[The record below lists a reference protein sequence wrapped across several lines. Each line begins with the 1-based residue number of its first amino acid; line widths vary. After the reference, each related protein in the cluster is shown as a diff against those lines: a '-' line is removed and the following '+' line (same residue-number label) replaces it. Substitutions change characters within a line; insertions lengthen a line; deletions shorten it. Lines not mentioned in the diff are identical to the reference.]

1 MKYNVLNLINGTFPN
16 TDINENINILETQ
29 LEYDKYINICLSL
42 FKWEN
47 LPNGINPIFLEKTLI
62 DNGKGM
68 FINDSELG
76 FMFVPCVASDKL
88 NYQNEP
94 ISYSANANGYSKTF
108 LKDEIVLI
116 RNNPLEI
123 PSSQMILNYCLKIA
137 ECSNI
142 SRINL
147 QAQKTPIL
155 VICDDKDLLT
165 MKNLYNDYKGNIPV
179 IFGDK
184 NLNFENLKVLKT
196 DAPFVIDKISDYKII
211 LKNELLT
218 NLGID
223 NTNIDKKER
232 LITDEV
238 NSNNKEIEINRNV
251 MLNERKKAC
260 ELINKKFNLNI
271 NVSIN
276 VNNEVEEVIESE

>member
-1 MKYNVLNLINGTFPN
+1 MKYNPLMLINGGFPN
-16 TDINENINILETQ
+16 SGYEKGLSRLEIEI
-29 LEYDKYINICLSL
+29 EYQKYLNICLSL

-47 LPNGINPIFLEKTLI
+47 LPNNINPIFLERTLFY
-62 DNGKGM
+62 NGKGM
-68 FINDSELG
+68 FINDENLG

-94 ISYSANANGYSKTF
+94 ISYSANANGYTKTF

-123 PSSQMILNYCLKIA
+123 PTSEMLLNYCLKIA

-142 SRINL
+142 TRINL

-155 VICDDKDLLT
+155 VVCDDKDLLT
-165 MKNLYNDYKGNIPV
+165 MKNLYKDYEGNIPV

-196 DAPFVIDKISDYKII
+196 DAPFIIDKISDYKVI

-238 NSNNKEIEINRNV
+238 NSNNKEVEINRNV

-260 ELINKKFNLNI
+260 KLINKKFNLNV

-276 VNNEVEEVIESE
+276 IEYEGEVGKEIE

>member
-1 MKYNVLNLINGTFPN
+1 MNYNILNLKNGTFPI
-16 TDINENINILETQ
+16 TDINNNIDILETE
-29 LEYDKYINICLSL
+29 LEYQKYINICLTH
-42 FKWEN
+42 FKWDN
-47 LPNGINPIFLEKTLI
+47 LPNGINPIFLEKTLFN
-62 DNGKGM
+62 DGKGM
-68 FINDSELG
+68 FIKDNEFG

-94 ISYSANANGYSKTF
+94 ISYNANANGYSKTF

-116 RNNPLEI
+116 RNNPLET
-123 PSSQMILNYCLKIA
+123 PTNEMILNYCIKIA
-137 ECSNI
+137 ECANI
-142 SRINL
+142 ARINL

-155 VICDDKDLLT
+155 VICDDKDILT
-165 MKNLYNDYKGNIPV
+165 MKNLYKKYEGNTPV

-196 DAPFVIDKISDYKII
+196 DAPFVIDKISDYKVI

-238 NSNNKEIEINRNV
+238 NSNNKEIEINRTV

-260 ELINKKFNLNI
+260 KLINEKFNLNI

-276 VNNEVEEVIESE
+276 IKCEAEEVRNIE